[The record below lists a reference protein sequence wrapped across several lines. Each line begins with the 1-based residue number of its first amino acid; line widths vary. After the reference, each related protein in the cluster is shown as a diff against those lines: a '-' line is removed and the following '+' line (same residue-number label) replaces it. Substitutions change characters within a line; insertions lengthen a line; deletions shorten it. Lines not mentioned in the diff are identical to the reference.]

1 MFNKQETTDRH
12 HQFNGHHRGG
22 CGPFGRKFTSMFGN
36 AMESRGQWR
45 NAFNAGFGNRK
56 AANIEEA
63 DTAFILS
70 LYAAGLRK
78 SDFTILVTGD
88 VLTIKYTAPATG
100 ENNQNQYA
108 HLEYE
113 PSSFERS
120 FQLNGKVVTE
130 NISANY
136 VDGVLKVTLPKNP
149 ETNKPAQQVK
159 VD

>member
-1 MFNKQETTDRH
+1 MFNKQETSDKQQQFKGRH
-12 HQFNGHHRGG
+12 SG
-22 CGPFGRKFTSMFGN
+22 CGHFGRKFGNLFGSAMENKRQWGN
-36 AMESRGQWR
+36 AFG
-45 NAFNAGFGNRK
+45 AGFGNRK
-56 AANIEEA
+56 AVNIEET
-63 DTAFILS
+63 DTTFILS

-78 SDFTILVTGD
+78 SDFTISVKGD
-88 VLTIKYTAPATG
+88 VLTIRYTAPAPG

-120 FQLNGKVVTE
+120 FQLNGKVITE
-130 NISANY
+130 NINASY

-149 ETNKPAQQVK
+149 DTNKPAQQVN